1 MSIVF
6 GLLTGMCAGFAYGK
20 FQCGENKKGI
30 ALSTIALLCVVAGVV
45 TVVCK

>member
-6 GLLTGMCAGFAYGK
+6 GLLTGLCAGFAYGK

-30 ALSTIALLCVVAGVV
+30 ALIIIALLCTMAGVV
-45 TVVCK
+45 TVLCK